1 MCGSTAVR
9 CSYPGTSA
17 PEEITRDPGTKEFH
31 CIRCAFSHKNS
42 DKFRMS
48 IVFIYAFLNSLTA
61 DHQTHASQCTMQRPQ
76 TIVSFLGASLS
87 VNLFFFCMQR
97 PLSLKLSFMHLYF
110 FVFTRRF

>member
-1 MCGSTAVR
+1 MLCQKCDKEAEGQYHYRMCGSTAVR

-42 DKFRMS
+42 DKFRVS

-87 VNLFFFCMQR
+87 VNLFFFCRYR
-97 PLSLKLSFMHLYF
+97 P
-110 FVFTRRF
+110 